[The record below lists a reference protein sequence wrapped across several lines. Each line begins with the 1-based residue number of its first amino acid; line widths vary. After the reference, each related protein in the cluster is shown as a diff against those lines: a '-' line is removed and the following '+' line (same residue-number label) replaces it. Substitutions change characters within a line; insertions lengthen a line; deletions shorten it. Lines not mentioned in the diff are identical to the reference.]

1 LAKRKKAR
9 LAPRQQ
15 EPSKQTESSADQRV
29 RYLVLAAFC
38 LSGFAGL
45 MHQVVWAK
53 LLVVLIGTTAHA
65 QAVVLAVFMGGLAL
79 GSVLFGRRVDRRG
92 SPLRTY
98 VTLEVLIAAYCLVLP
113 LLLWAAESGYVILAG
128 YFFESTTFTFWL
140 RFSLAFLL
148 ILLPAVLM
156 GGTLPVL
163 SRQLVVSVEQ
173 TRKYVA
179 SLYSLNSFGAVL
191 GAATAGFVTLPLF
204 GVYASLIVASLLNL
218 AAAGLLLK
226 PARSETPLASA
237 ADAATPRTLEEQ
249 SQPAPLLYGKTQYQ
263 ATLVALAL
271 SGFAALGYE
280 VLFTRVIALAF
291 GSSAYS
297 FTVMLMAFITGISLG
312 SAIISRV
319 RVERPLWVFGVSQLL
334 VVVALLAITPFIS
347 RLPYLIGLLRIEL
360 QDVQF
365 GFELYQLGKV
375 GLCLVFLLLPTT
387 MLGFAFPLVAQIQAR
402 RSPDIGY
409 RVGSTYAWNTVGN
422 VLGAVLTGLVLLPGL
437 GLLGAF
443 HFNLGL
449 NLAAGLT
456 VLLVASEV
464 PRRRGIVV
472 GTLTLLVA
480 AGYVTAGTNW
490 LDTINLAPN
499 HLRLHSGPVA
509 TANAAD
515 RAKHPASSF
524 DAWKSRFV
532 VDPENAKYYYFEEDA
547 QTTVLGINKR
557 GIIYLYVNGKP
568 DAGTAGDLPTQVL
581 LGHLPMFLAPDA
593 RDVLVIGHGSGIT
606 SGSMTRH
613 PVEQVDIVEI
623 SPGVLNADSIFSE
636 VNYGVLDDPRVRTHQ
651 DDAQS
656 FLRTVPRR
664 YDLIISEPSNPWV
677 AGVSG
682 LFTREFFKSM
692 SDKLNPGGLAVVW
705 FHTYE
710 QSDEGVNLVMR
721 TIESVFPYAI
731 VGRSPNYL
739 DIIVIASNDPI
750 EPDFKAMEDRFDRPA
765 VRNDLASIGIP
776 NLASLLF
783 LYTLTQERFQGLLP
797 AGPLNTLG
805 HQRLEYSAPISH
817 FYNKSSH
824 FLKRIDPLR
833 RGAPADSMIL
843 GRYLSYR
850 AAAGEP
856 VRDDELED
864 VMKRAY
870 RKRAAR
876 VLKELPLTEGTLAQ
890 LPDRPA
896 RGLLPDPGT
905 AGKYEAIFW
914 KYRFQKEGR
923 PDLALPYSQRLQALD
938 HVDTEE

>member
-1 LAKRKKAR
+1 MHTRVVLN
-9 LAPRQQ
+9 QQ
-15 EPSKQTESSADQRV
+15 ETSNQSESSVNQRI

-53 LLVVLIGTTAHA
+53 LLAGLIGTTAHA

-92 SPLRTY
+92 APLRTY
-98 VTLEVLIAAYCLVLP
+98 VVLEVLIAAYCLVLP
-113 LLLWAAESGYVILAG
+113 LLLAATESGYVILAG
-128 YFFESTTFTFWL
+128 YFFESTTFTFSL

-148 ILLPAVLM
+148 VLLPAVLM

-163 SRQLVVSVEQ
+163 CRYLVVSVDQ
-173 TRKYVA
+173 TRKWVA

-204 GVYASLIVASLLNL
+204 GVYASLAVASLLNL

-226 PARSETPLASA
+226 PARSEAPLASTVDTTEA
-237 ADAATPRTLEEQ
+237 PQVLEVPSQ
-249 SQPAPLLYGKTQYQ
+249 STPLLYGKTQYQ

-297 FTVMLMAFITGISLG
+297 FTVMLMSFITGISLG
-312 SAIISRV
+312 SAIISRI
-319 RVERPLWVFGVSQLL
+319 RVERPLWLFGISQLL

-360 QDVQF
+360 QDLEF

-409 RVGSTYAWNTVGN
+409 RVGSTYAWNTMGN
-422 VLGAVLTGLVLLPGL
+422 VLGAVLTGLLLLPGL

-456 VLLVASEV
+456 ILLVASEV
-464 PRRRGIVV
+464 RGKRRVV
-472 GTLTLLVA
+472 AGVA
-480 AGYVTAGTNW
+480 VTVSAVVYVTLGLGW
-490 LDTINLAPN
+490 LDPINLAPN
-499 HLRLHSGPVA
+499 HLRMSAGPDA
-509 TANAAD
+509 TASAAQKT
-515 RAKHPASSF
+515 RHPTSSF
-524 DAWKSRFV
+524 EAWKQHYV
-532 VDPENAKYYYFEEDA
+532 VKPDKAKYYYFEEDA
-547 QTTVLGINKR
+547 QTTVLVINSGR
-557 GIIYLYVNGKP
+557 RVYLYVNGKP

-581 LGHLPMFLAPDA
+581 LGHLPMFLVPDA
-593 RDVLVIGHGSGIT
+593 RKVLVIGHGSGIT

-623 SPGVLNADSIFSE
+623 SPGVLNADSIFAE
-636 VNYGVLDDPRVRTHQ
+636 FNYGVLDDPRVRTHL

-656 FLRTVPRR
+656 FLRAVPRS

-677 AGVSG
+677 AGVAG
-682 LFTREFFKSM
+682 LFTREFFQAM
-692 SDKLNPGGLAVVW
+692 SDKLNPDGLAAIW

-710 QSDEGVNLVMR
+710 QSDEGVELVMR
-721 TIESVFPYAI
+721 TIKSVFPYAI
-731 VGRSPNYL
+731 VGRSPDYK
-739 DIIVIASNDPI
+739 DIIIIASNDPI
-750 EPDFKAMEDRFDRPA
+750 QPDFEAMENRFDRA
-765 VRNDLASIGIP
+765 SVRNDLASIGIP
-776 NLASLLF
+776 NLASLMI
-783 LYTLTQERFQGLLP
+783 LYTLTQERYSSVLP
-797 AGPLNTLG
+797 AGPLNTIA
-805 HQRLEYSAPISH
+805 HQHLEYKAPISH
-817 FYNKSSH
+817 FYDRSST

-833 RGAPADSMIL
+833 SGAPTDSMIL
-843 GRYLSYR
+843 GRYLKYR
-850 AAAGEP
+850 TAVGEP
-856 VRDDELED
+856 VRYDELED
-864 VMKRAY
+864 MLRRAY

-876 VLKELPLTEGTLAQ
+876 VLGSLTLTEGVLSQ
-890 LPDRPA
+890 PPDRPA
-896 RGLLPDPGT
+896 RGLLPNPVT
-905 AGKYEAIFW
+905 AGKYEATFW

-923 PDLALPYSQRLQALD
+923 PDLALPYSLRLQALGFGGN
-938 HVDTEE
+938 EK